1 MIAVLQ
7 RIRSCSV
14 TADGE
19 PYSECGAGLL
29 VLLGVSKDDGEEDA
43 KLLCEKISVLRI
55 FCDGDDKMNLS
66 VNDIG
71 GSVMIVPNF
80 TLLASYKK
88 GKRPDFM
95 YSARPDEAEKLFD
108 FFCDTMEKLVPNVCR
123 GKFRSDMQV
132 SLVND
137 GPVTIVCDSRVLKG
151 ERSI

>member
-80 TLLASYKK
+80 TLLRI
-88 GKRPDFM
+88 KRESGRTLCTAPAPRRQKSFSTFSVTLWKSLFRTCAAEN
-95 YSARPDEAEKLFD
+95 SARI
-108 FFCDTMEKLVPNVCR
+108 CR
-123 GKFRSDMQV
+123 
-132 SLVND
+132 SL
-137 GPVTIVCDSRVLKG
+137 L
-151 ERSI
+151 

>member
-88 GKRPDFM
+88 VLGEEWLDNR
-95 YSARPDEAEKLFD
+95 LFRLG
-108 FFCDTMEKLVPNVCR
+108 TSRLANLLL
-123 GKFRSDMQV
+123 SD
-132 SLVND
+132 
-137 GPVTIVCDSRVLKG
+137 IKG
-151 ERSI
+151 EEIKFF

>member
-29 VLLGVSKDDGEEDA
+29 VLLGVSKDDSEEDA

-88 GKRPDFM
+88 GKAAGLYVQRPPRGGRKAF
-95 YSARPDEAEKLFD
+95 RLF
-108 FFCDTMEKLVPNVCR
+108 L
-123 GKFRSDMQV
+123 
-132 SLVND
+132 
-137 GPVTIVCDSRVLKG
+137 
-151 ERSI
+151 